1 MLFPLLSPPTVDGK
15 KVHLFCVGVREVAT
29 DCQQQERKEETGM
42 EGLEPAKE
50 GESTYQFSQPLPL
63 FDPSGLLPDVTL
75 HDTWF
80 TSTLKCSSS
89 ILPTTSRHHLFKKNK
104 IKNCLYINEA
114 WHTHILFL
122 LCPSVMKY

>member
-1 MLFPLLSPPTVDGK
+1 MLFPLLCPPTVDGK

-50 GESTYQFSQPLPL
+50 GESMYRFSQPLPL
-63 FDPSGLLPDVTL
+63 SDPSGLLI
-75 HDTWF
+75 

-89 ILPTTSRHHLFKKNK
+89 ILSASK
-104 IKNCLYINEA
+104 
-114 WHTHILFL
+114 
-122 LCPSVMKY
+122 